1 MEVREA
7 HANMGSSKFRQR
19 LTSTAARM
27 PAKLARAVRAIHV
40 ESESSRSEADSGGS
54 DTDSDRHNVYMAA
67 AADRDQKTG
76 DPIVQND
83 RFDQETLRS
92 WKVAN
97 SVYTLW
103 VEETLRSRMLE
114 ATDVSE
120 VRT

>member
-1 MEVREA
+1 M
-7 HANMGSSKFRQR
+7 
-19 LTSTAARM
+19 
-27 PAKLARAVRAIHV
+27 HV
-40 ESESSRSEADSGGS
+40 ESESSESEIDSGGS

-92 WKVAN
+92 WKVAH